1 MTTARKADWSEEDHP
16 RADNGKFTSGGGGG
30 GGGGGAAEGSDHEA
44 RAREDRAIGA
54 GHLSAEA
61 RTIADQ
67 HVAAYE
73 QHKRMAEG
81 HAVALDQAHR
91 EAIDAVAALHEY
103 SSPDDKKLNLD
114 DARYS
119 LLSGEFHDSQNALR
133 EDAGAGPAPSYER
146 DVTRRDLPEHPD
158 ESDHRGEAN
167 YHEHPDSI
175 NENRPDGQDELSD
188 EEYARHLAAHE
199 EWKRGAMAQYN
210 QALDAHRAEFKRRAE
225 VAQDALERLHE
236 RQIAAHSDLKSAH
249 ETATKARFAAERQL
263 NKLDPEDLVNESAF
277 ANQARD
283 ESGDIADE
291 DAAESH
297 AAAHEAARS
306 MLEHARASVEAHR
319 FSAYDSLGPL
329 KDSTRASGRAIREL
343 SKITGRAPRLPA
355 KSKKSANRPMDMA
368 NAMVASMAID
378 DDDGIAKYD
387 PDQPRDDHG
396 RFGSGSGGSGGGSG
410 GGKENDEHPEY
421 SLHAENARRASASA
435 FGGND
440 RSHGAAASAH
450 AGAAASAVSH
460 GHDDLALRHSAM
472 ASIHARHTS
481 DIANKSGDWADHRN
495 AMRAH
500 KDAERASQYVGD
512 KGNAKSHADD
522 AKRHEEAAKTAKSAN
537 RPGAGSG
544 ASVCGMPPARYK
556 LKLTKLDF
564 LSLVD
569 TPAQESAAI
578 RLIKRAGAE
587 EMQAT
592 LSARI
597 VKIGEGD
604 DPLVYCWAFTC
615 TDESG
620 QPYHDLQGDAI
631 TPDFIKAAEAFVAA
645 GGAVDEMHDGEAK
658 SRIAFAYPMDPDIA
672 KAMLGP
678 EAGAAVKT
686 SGLMVAIRPTP
697 EQLAKLRDKTY
708 TGVSI
713 AGTGIRELAKGTKC
727 EKCGTAYGADAKKCA
742 SCESMKRAPRG
753 GRRRVGKAAWTTAEI
768 DDLPDKS
775 FLYVESG
782 GKADG
787 DDKTTPRSLR
797 HFPYRDAE
805 GKIDLDHLRNA
816 ISRIPQSSLPKTLRD
831 KLQIKAEKL
840 LAAQHEMSKR
850 VRKDAV
856 LTSAVDGHQHSIDLD
871 DPADEWR
878 DQLSTSYQVSEGA
891 DTGHCH
897 AWTYDEATG
906 AITIA
911 EDSGHTHTVDAV
923 VPPDVL
929 RQAAL
934 NESGERCSSCGG
946 MCPEGCRY
954 CPSCGA
960 AMGGSSSVPDDD
972 RGSGAAVVVISARA
986 PRAFSTPSGATPT
999 VKSEDKEPTAM
1010 ADNDRIKELEA
1021 ANARLEKMSTLTDA
1035 QRVHYAK
1042 LKTRGLDTEAQ
1053 GFLALTPAQR
1063 DTALAEIAKADAE
1076 VYTSKSTG
1084 KVYRQSDPLEI
1095 IEAAKA
1101 TDAMADLQKRLGD
1114 ERAELEFSKRGD
1126 AVLANFAKGVK
1137 GNLRSRLMKAV
1148 AGEFK
1153 DTAEYAEAERAL
1165 KAADYA
1171 LADQGVNKGIN
1182 PHVDP
1187 SDVPQSPQAKL
1198 DRLAADYA
1206 KANNVPIHKAS
1217 VAVLETAEGAAL
1229 YAQLPVG
1236 RA

>member
-1 MTTARKADWSEEDHP
+1 MPTPTAPYYRLRLK
-16 RADNGKFTSGGGGG
+16 GLKF
-30 GGGGGAAEGSDHEA
+30 
-44 RAREDRAIGA
+44 I
-54 GHLSAEA
+54 SA
-61 RTIADQ
+61 
-67 HVAAYE
+67 V
-73 QHKRMAEG
+73 
-81 HAVALDQAHR
+81 
-91 EAIDAVAALHEY
+91 
-103 SSPDDKKLNLD
+103 
-114 DARYS
+114 
-119 LLSGEFHDSQNALR
+119 
-133 EDAGAGPAPSYER
+133 DAGAQGP
-146 DVTRRDLPEHPD
+146 
-158 ESDHRGEAN
+158 
-167 YHEHPDSI
+167 
-175 NENRPDGQDELSD
+175 
-188 EEYARHLAAHE
+188 
-199 EWKRGAMAQYN
+199 
-210 QALDAHRAEFKRRAE
+210 
-225 VAQDALERLHE
+225 
-236 RQIAAHSDLKSAH
+236 
-249 ETATKARFAAERQL
+249 
-263 NKLDPEDLVNESAF
+263 
-277 ANQARD
+277 
-283 ESGDIADE
+283 
-291 DAAESH
+291 
-297 AAAHEAARS
+297 
-306 MLEHARASVEAHR
+306 
-319 FSAYDSLGPL
+319 
-329 KDSTRASGRAIREL
+329 
-343 SKITGRAPRLPA
+343 
-355 KSKKSANRPMDMA
+355 
-368 NAMVASMAID
+368 
-378 DDDGIAKYD
+378 
-387 PDQPRDDHG
+387 
-396 RFGSGSGGSGGGSG
+396 
-410 GGKENDEHPEY
+410 
-421 SLHAENARRASASA
+421 
-435 FGGND
+435 
-440 RSHGAAASAH
+440 
-450 AGAAASAVSH
+450 
-460 GHDDLALRHSAM
+460 
-472 ASIHARHTS
+472 
-481 DIANKSGDWADHRN
+481 IANVA
-495 AMRAH
+495 
-500 KDAERASQYVGD
+500 
-512 KGNAKSHADD
+512 
-522 AKRHEEAAKTAKSAN
+522 
-537 RPGAGSG
+537 
-544 ASVCGMPPARYK
+544 
-556 LKLTKLDF
+556 
-564 LSLVD
+564 
-569 TPAQESAAI
+569 
-578 RLIKRAGAE
+578 LIKRAPAGETVDATFRVVKVDEKLGLVFGWALATSLDGGATPHVDL
-587 EMQAT
+587 QDDA
-592 LSARI
+592 I
-597 VKIGEGD
+597 VGD
-604 DPLVYCWAFTC
+604 DEL
-615 TDESG
+615 
-620 QPYHDLQGDAI
+620 
-631 TPDFIKAAEAFVAA
+631 IKIAAEFMESSAA
-645 GGAVDEMHDGEAK
+645 SDVMHDDNPDGKVVFCMPLTKDVSTALGVTSK
-658 SRIAFAYPMDPDIA
+658 VHGLAIAM
-672 KAMLGP
+672 
-678 EAGAAVKT
+678 
-686 SGLMVAIRPTP
+686 RPSPTTFKRFLLK
-697 EQLAKLRDKTY
+697 ELNAF
-708 TGVSI
+708 SI
-713 AGTGIRELAKGTKC
+713 AGTGIRELVKTAQPKC
-727 EKCGTAYGADAKKCA
+727 PSCGAYGKADDEKCA

-787 DDKTTPRSLR
+787 DGKTTPRSLR

-923 VPPDVL
+923 VPPDVI

-960 AMGGSSSVPDDD
+960 AMGGSASAPDDD

-986 PRAFSTPSGATPT
+986 PRAFSTPLGATPT

-1153 DTAEYAEAERAL
+1153 DTAEYAEVERAL

-1217 VAVLETAEGAAL
+1217 VAVLETSEGAAL